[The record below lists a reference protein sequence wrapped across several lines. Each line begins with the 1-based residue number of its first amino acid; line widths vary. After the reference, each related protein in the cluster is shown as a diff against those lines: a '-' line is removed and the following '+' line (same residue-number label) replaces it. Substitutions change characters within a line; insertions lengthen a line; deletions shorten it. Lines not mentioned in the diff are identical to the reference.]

1 MFAKY
6 AVYDII
12 YSMAKTALIAGKEM
26 PAGSKFADGLSMT
39 GRNISIT
46 GPEIEKKEDD
56 DSDKDRQISEASGI
70 SIVEWNKTSP
80 ISSRTIILST
90 ESIFGKMDEAV
101 LVFDEE
107 WYASLEPRMNTQECI
122 RGCDE
127 LILPYQSLSIEV
139 LSRFEQK
146 NSENNPGTL
155 VFLIKET
162 PSNADTLRSPA
173 VRNGIS
179 AIASPVVAS
188 AAAAFMTF
196 AENIAALYGNQ
207 SYVNI
212 YLVRGNNTIDIS
224 ASDVEFGRW
233 LGSYINSVE
242 ESGISM
248 DSKKSINWIKA
259 GSKISTGKFSL
270 PFGKK

>member
-1 MFAKY
+1 
-6 AVYDII
+6 
-12 YSMAKTALIAGKEM
+12 MAKTALIAGKEM
-26 PAGSKFADGLSMT
+26 PAGSKFADGFSMA

-46 GPEIEKKEDD
+46 GPEIEKHEEED
-56 DSDKDRQISEASGI
+56 DSDKIQQISEASGI

-80 ISSRTIILST
+80 ISSRTIILAT
-90 ESIFGKMDEAV
+90 ESMFGRMDEAI
-101 LVFDEE
+101 LFFDEE
-107 WYASLEPRMNTQECI
+107 WYASLEQRMNTQECI

-127 LILPYQSLSIEV
+127 LILPYQSLALEV
-139 LSRFEQK
+139 ISRFEMK
-146 NSENNPGTL
+146 NSEMKPGSL

-179 AIASPVVAS
+179 SIASPVVAS

-207 SYVNI
+207 PYINI
-212 YLVRGNNTIDIS
+212 YLVRGDNSIDVS
-224 ASDVEFGRW
+224 ASDVEFGKW
-233 LGSYINSVE
+233 LGNYIDSTE
-242 ESGISM
+242 ESGVPM
-248 DSKKSINWIKA
+248 DAKKSLSWIKA
-259 GSKISTGKFSL
+259 GSKSSARKISL

>member
-1 MFAKY
+1 
-6 AVYDII
+6 
-12 YSMAKTALIAGKEM
+12 MAKTALIAGKEM
-26 PAGSKFADGLSMT
+26 PAGSKFADGFSLS

-46 GPEIEKKEDD
+46 GPELEKHDEDD
-56 DSDKDRQISEASGI
+56 DSDKIQQISEASGI

-90 ESIFGKMDEAV
+90 ESMFGKMDEAI
-101 LVFDEE
+101 LFFDEE
-107 WYASLEPRMNTQECI
+107 WFASLEQRMNTQECI

-127 LILPYQSLSIEV
+127 LILPYQSLALEV

-146 NSENNPGTL
+146 NSDSHPGIL

-179 AIASPVVAS
+179 SIASPVVAA
-188 AAAAFMTF
+188 AAAAFSAF

-212 YLVRGNNTIDIS
+212 FLVRGDNSIDVS
-224 ASDVEFGRW
+224 ASDVEFGKW
-233 LGSYINSVE
+233 LGTYIDSVV
-242 ESGISM
+242 ESGIDM
-248 DSKKSINWIKA
+248 DAKQSLTWVKA
-259 GSKISTGKFSL
+259 GSKVPSRKIHL
-270 PFGKK
+270 PFGKR